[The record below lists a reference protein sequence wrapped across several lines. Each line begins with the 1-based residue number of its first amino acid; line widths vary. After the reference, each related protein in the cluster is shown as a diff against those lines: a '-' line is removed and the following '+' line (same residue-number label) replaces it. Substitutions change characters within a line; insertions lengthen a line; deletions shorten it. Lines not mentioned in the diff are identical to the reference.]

1 MGIIYDVIKQ
11 SITNSILYNMSNN
24 EMFVGGG
31 VALLDKNIMLNFFAQ
46 QKYKRKKN
54 TLAKAN
60 IVV

>member
-31 VALLDKNIMLNFFAQ
+31 
-46 QKYKRKKN
+46 
-54 TLAKAN
+54 
-60 IVV
+60 